1 MSGHGE
7 KLTRRMEAAI
17 AALLAERTAKAAAAR
32 AGVSPAT
39 LRRWQGLAV
48 FQHAYRLARQAVLE
62 ESVARL
68 VKAAV
73 KATDKLERLLDSRK
87 PAVQLRAAVAILDR
101 PVRGVQLCD
110 FEARIRA
117 LESPSAQH
125 QTVAPFAQRNGQT

>member
-17 AALLAERTAKAAAAR
+17 AALVTEPTAEAAAAR

-39 LRRWQGLAV
+39 LRRWQGRALL
-48 FQHAYRLARQAVLE
+48 QHAYRLARQAVLE

-110 FEARIRA
+110 FEARIR
-117 LESPSAQH
+117 
-125 QTVAPFAQRNGQT
+125 